1 MFLLVVGGK
10 TTNKVELVS
19 MDSEAKP
26 IPECLQHL
34 REFPSFV
41 YQAAG
46 AALLPGKISAV
57 LFCFLKDEIINS
69 HFSRWRTTHLWR
81 ISKYTD

>member
-1 MFLLVVGGK
+1 
-10 TTNKVELVS
+10 

-57 LFCFLKDEIINS
+57 LFCFLKIHTFPDGAPHICGGFQSI
-69 HFSRWRTTHLWR
+69 R
-81 ISKYTD
+81 IKIKAHTSSLSTLLPIYL